1 MRAAKPTSA
10 GQRTRAPERPMRG
23 RDTSAFVQPASY
35 ASFTLPSP
43 LTNGGCRDWP
53 GAPAVPVQNQ
63 PRPTS
68 PRRFLALPLAVVL
81 VTSAVM
87 LAAPAPANAAKA
99 SSCAKAVIADWFD
112 NGRVDR
118 VYPQRCYREAIKI
131 LPVDVRDYSSA
142 REDILRALL
151 YARQGKPDP
160 GDQGDNGQQN
170 GGGGGTPTGGSNAG
184 GGGGEPPPTTTVP
197 GGEDPTKGGGEDPS
211 TTLDTAGPSAVP
223 LPLIVLAAIAA
234 LLLALGAAGYV
245 SRRSG
250 ARSGGGDA
258 PAA

>member
-1 MRAAKPTSA
+1 
-10 GQRTRAPERPMRG
+10 
-23 RDTSAFVQPASY
+23 
-35 ASFTLPSP
+35 
-43 LTNGGCRDWP
+43 
-53 GAPAVPVQNQ
+53 VQNE
-63 PRPTS
+63 PRRTPT
-68 PRRFLALPLAVVL
+68 RRFLALPLAAALTASV
-81 VTSAVM
+81 AV
-87 LAAPAPANAAKA
+87 LAAPGTASAAKA

-170 GGGGGTPTGGSNAG
+170 GGGAPSDPNTP
-184 GGGGEPPPTTTVP
+184 GGEGNPPTTVP
-197 GGEDPTKGGGEDPS
+197 DGEDPTKGGGEEPPA
-211 TTLDTAGPSAVP
+211 TLDTAGPSAVP
-223 LPLIVLAAIAA
+223 VPLIVLAAIAA

-250 ARSGGGDA
+250 ARSGGDDA